1 MILVH
6 PGLFFWGGGADNIKI
21 EIHCV
26 ISGMEGDQTCHL

>member
-6 PGLFFWGGGADNIKI
+6 SGLIFLGADNIKI

-26 ISGMEGDQTCHL
+26 ISGIEGDQTCHL